1 MKKPQITIATDNP
14 VSEKF
19 LEEKLK
25 AYATKV
31 DLRTEIALVKLE
43 INESEARLDEKN
55 RGYRDQ
61 ILTGIDKVVKELLD
75 MREENAASTLHFER
89 TDEKLKEHDI
99 RIKTLEHAKN

>member
-1 MKKPQITIATDNP
+1 M
-14 VSEKF
+14 
-19 LEEKLK
+19 K

-31 DLRTEIALVKLE
+31 DLRTEISFLSIEVDEKLD
-43 INESEARLDEKN
+43 RLDEKN

-61 ILTGIDKVVKELLD
+61 ILTGIDKVVKELQD